1 MVNIQRAGQMKR
13 QTKLLLAGSSF
24 GVGVASAIG
33 WLTGSAQL
41 GLHAAFWLSL
51 VFVLWL
57 ESRIAE

>member
-1 MVNIQRAGQMKR
+1 MKR
-13 QTKLLLAGSSF
+13 RTKILIAGSSF

-33 WLTGSAQL
+33 MLTGSPQL